1 MRRARTQGRDA
12 RDMIGE
18 GGEEGRSAR
27 NSRRVVINAMWK
39 TGETWAEG
47 EKSYQVDKK
56 VLVQQTTTQKI

>member
-1 MRRARTQGRDA
+1 
-12 RDMIGE
+12 MIGE